1 MSFETQTSPSFGP
14 IYLKPNF
21 YAKAIEPK
29 PRPDT
34 ALGDRLVER
43 LMIKMSLKMKN
54 EEMKF
59 ESQSE
64 LLEKDRECSL

>member
-1 MSFETQTSPSFGP
+1 
-14 IYLKPNF
+14 
-21 YAKAIEPK
+21 
-29 PRPDT
+29 
-34 ALGDRLVER
+34 
-43 LMIKMSLKMKN
+43 MIKMSLKMKN